1 MLNVQAYH
9 VPLVVI
15 CRIFTGLSKVII
27 NFLEIWRKLSM
38 LDSDLSPFEC
48 VFNLALV
55 NGADCDDEV
64 ARSELEGTGVQG

>member
-1 MLNVQAYH
+1 
-9 VPLVVI
+9 
-15 CRIFTGLSKVII
+15 
-27 NFLEIWRKLSM
+27 M

-64 ARSELEGTGVQG
+64 PRSELEGTGVQG